1 MFSFLKKFGKQGRR
15 KGVLKRTLI
24 WDPESSGS
32 NPSLTACRA
41 IGQVSQLGI
50 PHRQVPT
57 HLIGSLRV
65 SPFLIKRHGR
75 IRKKQNLQ
83 TQK

>member
-50 PHRQVPT
+50 PHRQPQSFT
-57 HLIGSLRV
+57 FSNKA
-65 SPFLIKRHGR
+65 SW
-75 IRKKQNLQ
+75 QNS
-83 TQK
+83 